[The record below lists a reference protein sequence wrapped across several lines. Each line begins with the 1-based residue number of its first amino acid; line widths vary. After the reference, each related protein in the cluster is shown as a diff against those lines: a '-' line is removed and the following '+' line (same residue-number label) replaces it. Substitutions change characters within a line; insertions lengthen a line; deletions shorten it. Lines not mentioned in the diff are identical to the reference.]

1 MDSVALASNRVG
13 STDDH
18 RRATDL
24 LRDALSVHTGE
35 TVTIRE
41 VIDDL
46 GDRAFGLL
54 LLLFALPNC
63 IPAPPGRWFDP
74 RPAASSSW
82 RAPAARPRISPRN
95 SNRAATRS
103 APGLRLLAGPV

>member
-35 TVTIRE
+35 TVTIR
-41 VIDDL
+41 V
-46 GDRAFGLL
+46 A
-54 LLLFALPNC
+54 
-63 IPAPPGRWFDP
+63 
-74 RPAASSSW
+74 
-82 RAPAARPRISPRN
+82 
-95 SNRAATRS
+95 
-103 APGLRLLAGPV
+103 